1 MGVDYKEL
9 FAGDARH
16 REILKAILESP
27 FIERQALGEK
37 LEVPSEE
44 LDGRLAT
51 LVEKMIVL
59 ELASH
64 ADSSIEARLPK
75 TVFMINPEEEAG
87 VREHV

>member
-1 MGVDYKEL
+1 MDCKEL
-9 FAGDARH
+9 FADDARH
-16 REILKAILESP
+16 HDVLKAILESP

-37 LEVPSEE
+37 LDVPSEE
-44 LDGRLAT
+44 LDGLLAA
-51 LVEKMIVL
+51 LVEKMLVL

>member
-1 MGVDYKEL
+1 MDYKEL
-9 FAGDARH
+9 FVGDARH
-16 REILKAILESP
+16 HDVVKAILESP

-44 LDGRLAT
+44 LDGLLAT